1 MKKTIIIFLL
11 TIYLISPISFAQE
24 EIINS
29 EIESLKISDLIQE
42 GEKYTQETFKDINL
56 DETLQNALKG
66 NIDNKSIYSKLL
78 AIAGEE
84 VIDAIRILASFLII
98 VVISSILKN
107 VADNLE
113 NKSVAQITYYI
124 IYILI
129 VTLIM
134 TNFSKIISNIKETI
148 SNLIGITNSLIPIL
162 LALMTAT
169 GNGISATAIEP
180 IILTVIIFVANT
192 ITSFILPIVLV
203 ATAMSIVSNLSEN
216 VQIDKLSKSIKSGI
230 LWFLGILTTGFTMV
244 LSFEG
249 TLTSNVD
256 GITAKTLKTS
266 VSTFVP
272 VVGKALSES
281 ADTVLGCTSI
291 LKNAI
296 GIVGM
301 IIIVGICAAPIIK
314 LTILTAMYKVS
325 SAICEPISDKRIVNL
340 LEQMS
345 STFKVLL
352 GIMFF
357 ISALIIIGLAITLKI
372 SNSTIMYR

>member
-134 TNFSKIISNIKETI
+134 TNFSEIISNIKETI